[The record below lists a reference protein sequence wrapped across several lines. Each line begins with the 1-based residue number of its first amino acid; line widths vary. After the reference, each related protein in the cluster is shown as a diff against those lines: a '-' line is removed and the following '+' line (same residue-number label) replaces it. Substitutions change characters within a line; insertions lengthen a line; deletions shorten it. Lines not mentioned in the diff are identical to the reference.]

1 MWLANLYNQDW
12 IIYLWVQQGFPNMTM
27 EKWSKMSK
35 HMINTSKLSLLEK
48 KLMVSHM
55 GLGSFI
61 SKMMII
67 YKVLLWMEDVR
78 DKAE

>member
-12 IIYLWVQQGFPNMTM
+12 IIYLWVQQGFPNTTM
-27 EKWSKMSK
+27 EKWSNMSK
-35 HMINTSKLSLLEK
+35 HMINTSKLSLLER
-48 KLMVSHM
+48 KLMVSLM
-55 GLGSFI
+55 ALGSSI